1 MLDRS
6 YFGSILACIHVLD
19 KENQNLI
26 MQQILLQPNDSY
38 RVAEEILRQLKR
50 PDIYHDKGLGSLIAH
65 SVKEGIE
72 KALKPDY
79 LYSSLGQQIAAILKE
94 SVSKN

>member
-1 MLDRS
+1 MLDRRS
-6 YFGSILACIHVLD
+6 FGAILAGVHVLD

-38 RVAEEILRQLKR
+38 RVAEEILHQLKR
-50 PDIYHDKGLGSLIAH
+50 PDYYLDKGLGSLIAH

-72 KALKPDY
+72 KALKPGY
-79 LYSSLGQQIAAILKE
+79 PYSTLGQQIAAILEEK
-94 SVSKN
+94 SKN